1 MERCIIAAVA
11 DNGAIGKDNDLLWH
25 IAEDMRYF
33 RRTTVGNPVVMGY
46 RTFISIGGKP
56 LPKRDNIV
64 ISTRSWD
71 DVPSGVCV
79 AGGLEEAY
87 SLAERA
93 VAASRAENGTG
104 CVPCGSG
111 TAAGPTG
118 SRASATA
125 SDEPRIFI
133 IGGGETYRRALP
145 TADKLYI
152 THVHTEI
159 KDADTFFPEIDPA
172 IWEVISSEPAAIDP
186 GTGLSYEFTVY
197 GRRFRCCRGGQS
209 HFGSDGGRS
218 L

>member
-71 DVPSGVCV
+71 DVPSGVKV

-87 SLAERA
+87 SLAE
-93 VAASRAENGTG
+93 N
-104 CVPCGSG
+104 
-111 TAAGPTG
+111 AAGPAG
-118 SRASATA
+118 SQVAVP
-125 SDEPRIFI
+125 DEPRVFI
-133 IGGGETYRRALP
+133 MGGGETYRKALP
-145 TADKLYI
+145 TVDKLYI

-172 IWEVISSEPAAIDP
+172 IWEVISSEPAATDP
-186 GTGLSYEFTVY
+186 ETGFSYEFTVY
-197 GRRFRCCRGGQS
+197 GRRFRCCRDDAQS
-209 HFGSDGGRS
+209 HFGGDGDRG